1 MRKIANII
9 TDDNI
14 NYGKFFNKFNS
25 IEKIDDN
32 IPNLIVGYEFM
43 KKNYLKFS
51 VLDRKISN
59 NVFWTFS
66 KNERRCDFLND
77 LKDFNK
83 YTFEFYSKKI
93 KYVFYNVILSRY
105 SKIKSFLNYI
115 NNVKKDVYIDKN
127 GMVYMYDY
135 NDYVIGIS
143 IDDCSYFNIS
153 YERIIEYIKSKKCN
167 NICDETKIS
176 NETMSN
182 IGCNKYLIPFLLKK

>member
-66 KNERRCDFLND
+66 KTERRCDFLND
-77 LKDFNK
+77 LKGFNK